1 MAKGIISARPSSDRA
16 GLINIVSDDDNSPT
30 GETVKYIERNSADI
44 DDLVEF
50 DISDVDGMAI
60 NIKVVRLPS

>member
-1 MAKGIISARPSSDRA
+1 MAKGIITVKPITSKP
-16 GLINIVSDDDNSPT
+16 GLINIVGEDDNSPT
-30 GETVKYIERNSADI
+30 GETVKYIERNSADV